1 MENVDGAADVGHI
14 NLIGGLVTRNPP
26 KNEQMDRKTRQMNGR
41 IYTNSERNLAMM
53 VMYVPVKFELD
64 WSNRFR
70 GRVRK
75 QKCGR
80 TDGWTEK
87 RTKTRNGRKN
97 GQTNRRNFTNFER
110 NLAMMVIYLPV
121 KFEFDW
127 ANRFKVRV
135 RKRKCGQT
143 DGWTDKRTKNGQTK
157 TRNFTNFE
165 RNLAMMV
172 IYLPVKFEFDW
183 SNRFKVRVRK
193 RKCGQTDGWTDKRT
207 KNGQTNT
214 RNFTNFERNLAMMVI
229 YLPVKFES
237 DWSNRFK
244 VRVRKRKMWT
254 DRQTDGQTDV
264 GHINLIGG
272 LVTRNPP
279 KNHRLD

>member
-1 MENVDGAADVGHI
+1 MENVDGQTDVGHI

-26 KNEQMDRKTRQMNGR
+26 KNEQMDRKTRQINGR
-41 IYTNSERNLAMM
+41 IY
-53 VMYVPVKFELD
+53 
-64 WSNRFR
+64 
-70 GRVRK
+70 
-75 QKCGR
+75 
-80 TDGWTEK
+80 
-87 RTKTRNGRKN
+87 
-97 GQTNRRNFTNFER
+97 
-110 NLAMMVIYLPV
+110 
-121 KFEFDW
+121 
-127 ANRFKVRV
+127 
-135 RKRKCGQT
+135 
-143 DGWTDKRTKNGQTK
+143 
-157 TRNFTNFE
+157 TNFE

-229 YLPVKFES
+229 YLPVKFEF

-254 DRQTDGQTDV
+254 DRRTSDTS
-264 GHINLIGG
+264 I
-272 LVTRNPP
+272 
-279 KNHRLD
+279 

>member
-1 MENVDGAADVGHI
+1 
-14 NLIGGLVTRNPP
+14 
-26 KNEQMDRKTRQMNGR
+26 
-41 IYTNSERNLAMM
+41 MM

-70 GRVRK
+70 VRVRK

-87 RTKTRNGRKN
+87 RTKTK
-97 GQTNRRNFTNFER
+97 
-110 NLAMMVIYLPV
+110 
-121 KFEFDW
+121 
-127 ANRFKVRV
+127 
-135 RKRKCGQT
+135 
-143 DGWTDKRTKNGQTK
+143 KRTKNGQTN

-229 YLPVKFES
+229 YLPVKFEF

-254 DRQTDGQTDV
+254 DRRTDRQTDV

-279 KNHRLD
+279 KNQNGRHFWGGEIFLKIAKSTFLRYPVGRKFRRNRSISHG